1 MRDASFGMAARG
13 RKSKAAMHM
22 PMRAVFFVAVG
33 GGAWFEQKPAAGKQ
47 RRRGGR
53 GGTPRMQRKAYGT
66 GGRCV
71 EVIHGLSTKQL
82 GVTVCRVQYH

>member
-33 GGAWFEQKPAAGKQ
+33 GGAWFLSKSPPQANKEEEGGAGVPPACKG
-47 RRRGGR
+47 RPTVPGG
-53 GGTPRMQRKAYGT
+53 
-66 GGRCV
+66 
-71 EVIHGLSTKQL
+71 
-82 GVTVCRVQYH
+82 GV